1 MLKKCSTDQRF
12 IRKRDTTYRI
22 GTLASHTHCIFL
34 THFILKDDDFCFSGE
49 LKERNLLLW
58 FVPKP
63 LLKMIGYMCGEKY
76 YSSTDTSCS
85 RCTAIFS
92 VFLVPLAAAIGKFSL
107 HEVK

>member
-1 MLKKCSTDQRF
+1 MMKN
-12 IRKRDTTYRI
+12 I
-22 GTLASHTHCIFL
+22 AFL
-34 THFILKDDDFCFSGE
+34 FQLIYFFKNYDFYFLGE